1 MKFGASA
8 VKSLA
13 AIRRTRLYDLA
24 AASPLIAWYLYC
36 AAHIFP
42 SVNQQ
47 VTLVLLFLRTDPSV
61 LPASLLLSTL
71 SQLFTLLFFGVLV
84 ILFSVR
90 RVLQLTASG
99 IYPRCV
105 ALIGTFLGVG
115 ILLLSPQELSRWL
128 YLASLL
134 LIIGG
139 TAFAIYSALVLG
151 RSISVLPQARRL
163 VTSGPYKIIRHPL
176 YLGEIIAF
184 AGVSLQY
191 FSLLAFLLLLL
202 FCLVQHQRMINE
214 ERILSAAFSEYADYK
229 ARTYRLV
236 PSLY

>member
-1 MKFGASA
+1 MEFRVSA
-8 VKSLA
+8 VKRLA

-24 AASPLIAWYLYC
+24 AAAPLIAWYAYC
-36 AAHIFP
+36 AAQIFP

-47 VTLVLLFLRTDPSV
+47 VALVLLFLQTDPSV

-71 SQLFTLLFFGVLV
+71 SQIFTLLFFGVLV
-84 ILFSVR
+84 ILFAIRSVP
-90 RVLQLTASG
+90 QSTTSG
-99 IYPRCV
+99 FYPRCV
-105 ALIGTFLGVG
+105 ALIGTFLGVSV
-115 ILLLSPQELSRWL
+115 LLLSPQELSRWL
-128 YLASLL
+128 YLTSLL

-139 TAFAIYSALVLG
+139 TAFAICSALVLG

-176 YLGEIIAF
+176 YLGEIVAF
-184 AGVSLQY
+184 AGVTIQY
-191 FSLLAFLLLLL
+191 FSLLASLLLIL

-214 ERILSAAFSEYADYK
+214 ERILSAAFPEYADYA

-236 PSLY
+236 PGLY

>member
-1 MKFGASA
+1 MEFSASG
-8 VKSLA
+8 VKQLT
-13 AIRRTRLYDLA
+13 AIRRTRLYHLA
-24 AASPLIAWYLYC
+24 AAAPLIAWYLYC
-36 AAHIFP
+36 AAQILP
-42 SVNQQ
+42 LVDQQ
-47 VTLVLLFLRTDPSV
+47 VALVILFLRTDPSV
-61 LPASLLLSTL
+61 LPATLLLSTL
-71 SQLFTLLFFGVLV
+71 SHICTLLFFAVLV
-84 ILFSVR
+84 ILFSIRCVP
-90 RVLQLTASG
+90 QQTTSG
-99 IYPRCV
+99 FYPRCV